1 MNAPPDRRTAI
12 ALQYQHPGVPR
23 VTAKGQGE
31 VAERIIATARAAGV
45 AVEENPALAEALAH
59 VELDN
64 DIPEALYKAVAQ
76 VIVFVLRASGQIPAG
91 SVDPGTKTA
100 TMKP

>member
-59 VELDN
+59 VELDD

-91 SVDPGTKTA
+91 SPAPTAKTA
-100 TMKP
+100 TKKP